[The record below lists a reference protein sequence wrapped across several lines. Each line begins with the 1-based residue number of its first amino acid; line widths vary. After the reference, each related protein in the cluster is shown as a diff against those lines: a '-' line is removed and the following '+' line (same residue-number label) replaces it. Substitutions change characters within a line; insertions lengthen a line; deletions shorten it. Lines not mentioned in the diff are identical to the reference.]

1 MFGSDAPPQAG
12 RQAPRLVIDQ
22 MLQDARAV
30 IDRVTAEDAFVASRD
45 HGGVL
50 VDIRLAEH
58 LVRHGHLAGALEISL
73 NVLEWRLDPDSDS
86 RHPAAPSLDEWIIL
100 VCEQGYS
107 SSLAAARLQQLG
119 FGRATDL
126 IGGFEAWRTAGLP
139 VVPDVHLEGVG
150 ATARPLIGA

>member
-1 MFGSDAPPQAG
+1 MSRRDGPHPGG
-12 RQAPRLVIDQ
+12 RPTPRVMIDQ
-22 MLQDARAV
+22 MLRDARAT
-30 IDRVTAEDAFVASRD
+30 IDRVTAEDAFVAGRD

-50 VDIRLAEH
+50 VDVRLAGH
-58 LVRHGHLAGALEISL
+58 RVRHGHLAGALEIAL

-86 RHPAAPSLDEWIIL
+86 RHPAAPSLDEWVIL

-126 IGGFEAWRTAGLP
+126 IGGFDAWQTAGLP
-139 VVPDVHLEGVG
+139 VVPDAHVA
-150 ATARPLIGA
+150 ATARPLIGT